1 MATEKILNAHGIET
15 RVITNENGN
24 HFVMAN
30 NEDGTWTKFEY
41 FTASS
46 IIYKYLG
53 Y

>member
-1 MATEKILNAHGIET
+1 MKTEQILKAHGIET
-15 RVITNENGN
+15 RVISNEKGN
-24 HFVMAN
+24 LYVMAN

-41 FTASS
+41 STDSN